1 MNSTLQADQQ
11 GADSALA
18 EGEVVVDDDTEDES
32 EANVTFSISSYG
44 ADYPVDTLV
53 ARLEKGVFFV
63 PSFQRAY
70 VWSMPQASRFI
81 ESLLLGLPVPGI
93 FVAKESGTSKHLI
106 IDGQQ
111 RLKTLQFY
119 FDKNFQGREFRLNGV
134 DERWRGKTIDDLAF
148 DDRQRLEDSIIH
160 ATVFKQEDPDD
171 DRSIYFVFERL
182 NTGGSKLYPQ
192 EIRSCVSYGS
202 FIEFLRETNE
212 DHEWRTVFGPQ
223 SKRQKDQELILRFL
237 AFLYTKDDYQSPMR
251 EFLNKFVRSHRNIN
265 GQLACEFRE
274 AFRKTISVARQ
285 ALGDRV
291 FRPFGS
297 LNAAVFDSVMVGLCK
312 RLQRGHVEDL
322 GQVKK
327 AYDSLLGEEGFR
339 AAYMKST
346 AGPESVRLRFELAQ
360 LAFEDVR

>member
-18 EGEVVVDDDTEDES
+18 EDEVVVDDDTEDES

-53 ARLEKGVFFV
+53 TRLRKGAFFV
-63 PSFQRAY
+63 PPFQRAY
-70 VWSMPQASRFI
+70 VWSLPQASRFI

-119 FDKNFQGREFRLNGV
+119 FDKKFQGKDFRLKDV
-134 DERWRGKTIDDLAF
+134 DERWRGKTIDGLAF

-182 NTGGSKLYPQ
+182 NTGASKLHPQ
-192 EIRSCVSYGS
+192 EIRSCASYGN
-202 FIEFLRETNE
+202 FIDFLRKTNE
-212 DHEWRTVFGPQ
+212 DHGWRTVFGPQ

-237 AFLYTKDDYQSPMR
+237 AFLYDEPNYQRPMR
-251 EFLNKFVRSHRNIN
+251 EFLNRFIRKHRDIEDT
-265 GQLACEFRE
+265 LACKFRN
-274 AFRKTISVARQ
+274 AFLETISVAVQ
-285 ALGDRV
+285 ALGSRP
-291 FRPFGS
+291 FRPS
-297 LNAAVFDSVMVGLCK
+297 RNLNAAVFDSVMVGLYT
-312 RLQRGHVEDL
+312 RLQKGSL
-322 GQVKK
+322 QNLSQVKA
-327 AYDSLLGEEGFR
+327 AYDGLLIDNRFR
-339 AAYMKST
+339 SAYQMGT
-346 AGPESVRLRFELAQ
+346 AVPENVRSRFELARQ
-360 LAFEDVR
+360 AFKDVT

>member
-18 EGEVVVDDDTEDES
+18 QGEVVVEDATEDES

-111 RLKTLQFY
+111 RLKTLQYY
-119 FDKNFQGREFRLNGV
+119 FDGSFQGREFRLKDV
-134 DERWRGKTIDDLAF
+134 DKRWQGKTIDDLAF

-160 ATVFKQEDPDD
+160 ATVFKQEDPNDD
-171 DRSIYFVFERL
+171 KSIYFVFERL

-192 EIRSCVSYGS
+192 EIRSCVSYGN
-202 FIEFLRETNE
+202 FIDLLRDINKET
-212 DHEWRTVFGPQ
+212 DWRAVFGPQ
-223 SKRQKDQELILRFL
+223 SRRQKDQELILRFL
-237 AFLYTKDDYQSPMR
+237 AFLYTEENYQRPMR
-251 EFLNKFVRSHRNIN
+251 EFLNRFIRLHRNIDEE
-265 GQLACEFRE
+265 LACEFRE
-274 AFRKTISVARQ
+274 AFLKTITVAHR
-285 ALGDRV
+285 ALGDRP
-291 FRPFGS
+291 FRPSGS
-297 LNAAVFDSVMVGLCK
+297 LNAAVFDSVMVGLYA
-312 RLQRGHVEDL
+312 RLQQGSLEDL
-322 GQVKK
+322 RQLKT
-327 AYDSLLGEEGFR
+327 AYDALLSNEEFKL
-339 AAYMKST
+339 AYQMST
-346 AGPESVRLRFELAQ
+346 ADPENVRLRFELARQ
-360 LAFEDVR
+360 AFKDVT